1 MSAVGQWF
9 HALQEDAERFLAMY
23 PDEPNMA
30 LQQFLRLN
38 PGQEHVFEACR
49 SEWDGDGYQCPDCGY
64 DVDGQGYTNDERGC
78 CHTCKAD

>member
-1 MSAVGQWF
+1 MSAVGQWLL
-9 HALQEDAERFLAMY
+9 ALQEDAFYQLAKY

-49 SEWDGDGYQCPDCGY
+49 SEWDGDGFQEGQQC
-64 DVDGQGYTNDERGC
+64 QLSQ
-78 CHTCKAD
+78 